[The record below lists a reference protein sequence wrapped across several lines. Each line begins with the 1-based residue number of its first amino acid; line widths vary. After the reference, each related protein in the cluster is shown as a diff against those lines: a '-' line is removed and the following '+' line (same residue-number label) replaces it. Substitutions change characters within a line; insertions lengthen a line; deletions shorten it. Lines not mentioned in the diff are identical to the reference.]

1 MQHENDIIFTT
12 YWLDPYSV
20 LFFCRIRQAPRIN
33 IQIFGKNK
41 KKWNKFE
48 ILPEWEKKLVLN
60 FIFELKQMG
69 CIMRGDWRT

>member
-1 MQHENDIIFTT
+1 MNKH
-12 YWLDPYSV
+12 
-20 LFFCRIRQAPRIN
+20 RQFKYVN
-33 IQIFGKNK
+33 VQNK